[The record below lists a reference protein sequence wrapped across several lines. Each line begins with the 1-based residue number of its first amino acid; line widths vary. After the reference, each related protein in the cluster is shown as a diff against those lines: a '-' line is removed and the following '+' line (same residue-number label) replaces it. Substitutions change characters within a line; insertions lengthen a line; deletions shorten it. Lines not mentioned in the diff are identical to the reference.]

1 MITPAGAAPSGGGQR
16 LWEQW
21 AGAPG
26 YWSPASDPYG
36 RAVAMV
42 SDRGGLP
49 QVWVQPLD
57 DLWAPRVPRPLSTGD
72 DHILSVSWSADGQWI
87 ACLGAPGGN
96 ATRTRVWVVRPD
108 GTGLRRVAGVRQ
120 GCAVM
125 GPWTHTGSTLTITTT
140 GQRPEENNSHLLRVG
155 TWESFQLSYGF
166 PFTVLALSHDGE
178 RALLRRGARGARQL
192 VLVDLRTRHERV
204 LLPAT
209 PTQTGTTEA
218 AAFAPDGDIY
228 ALTDAGRERV
238 GLVRIRGRGRKFD
251 VETLAQRDGDDL
263 DSFVLSEDGRTV
275 ALVWNVEGRSR
286 LELLDTATLRVA
298 VPAPVPADVVDGAV
312 FTRDGR
318 RLLIC
323 AQGTSQPR
331 SVWVVD
337 VRRPAAHRPW
347 RRTRQ
352 AERSLPG
359 AEDFVR
365 PTQERLVADDGTELT
380 GWLYQPQP
388 DRLAR
393 PGQAGQPGPA
403 VLHLHGGPEAQDR
416 PTFSPLYQALVA
428 RGVSVFAPNVRGST
442 GYGKTFREADD
453 VAGRFD
459 AIADVVACA
468 RHLVARGLADPA
480 RVACSGRSYGGYLT
494 LAALAF
500 HPDLFAAGVDIC
512 GMSDLVTFMRD
523 TERWISV
530 VSATKYGHPERDR
543 ALLDALSPLQRA
555 DDISAPLLV
564 VHGRNDFNVPLS
576 ESEQIADALRER
588 GRDVTLRVFEDE
600 GHELQRLAN
609 KRAFV
614 RETVDWLCSRLADA
628 GRVRMQSVAGSLT
641 TGVARR

>member
-1 MITPAGAAPSGGGQR
+1 MITPAGAAPGGGAQPT
-16 LWEQW
+16 WEQW
-21 AGAPG
+21 AGVPG
-26 YWSPASDPYG
+26 YWSPTPDPHG

-57 DLWAPRVPRPLSTGD
+57 DVWAPRVPRLLPTGD
-72 DHILSVSWSADGQWI
+72 DHVLAVAWSADGQWI

-108 GTGLRRVAGVRQ
+108 GRGLRRVAGVRQ

-125 GPWTHTGSTLTITTT
+125 GPWAHSGATLPVTTT
-140 GQRPEENNSHLLRVG
+140 GRRPEENNSHLLRVG

-192 VLVDLRTRHERV
+192 VLVDLRTLHEKV
-204 LLPAT
+204 LLPVE
-209 PTQTGTTEA
+209 PGQTGTTEA
-218 AAFAPDGDIY
+218 AAFAPNGDMY

-238 GLVRIRGRGRKFD
+238 GLVRIRGRGKKLG
-251 VETLAQRDGDDL
+251 VETVAHRNGDDL
-263 DSFVLSEDGRTV
+263 DGFALTEDGTTV
-275 ALVWNVEGRSR
+275 ALVWNVAGRSE
-286 LELLDTATLRVA
+286 LELLDTATLRVTA
-298 VPAPVPADVVDGAV
+298 PAPVPADLVDSAA

-323 AQGTSQPR
+323 AQGPAQPK
-331 SVWVVD
+331 SVWVID
-337 VRRPAAHRPW
+337 VRRPTAHRPW
-347 RRTRQ
+347 RRARPSQ
-352 AERSLPG
+352 RPVPG
-359 AEDFVR
+359 AEAFV
-365 PTQERLVADDGTELT
+365 PPALERVTAHDGIELT
-380 GWLYQPQP
+380 GWLYRPRP
-388 DRLAR
+388 DQR
-393 PGQAGQPGPA
+393 GQEEVPGPA

-428 RGVSVFAPNVRGST
+428 RGVTVFAPNVRGST
-442 GYGKTFREADD
+442 GYGQTFREADD

-459 AIADVVACA
+459 AIADVVSCA
-468 RHLVARGLADPA
+468 RYLVERGLADPV

-500 HPDLFAAGVDIC
+500 HPELFAAGVDIC

-523 TERWISV
+523 TEPWISV

-543 ALLDALSPLQRA
+543 ALLDALSPLRRA
-555 DDISAPLLV
+555 DDIRAPLLV

-576 ESEQIADALRER
+576 ESERIVDALRER
-588 GRDVTLRVFEDE
+588 GRHVTFRVFEDE
-600 GHELQRLAN
+600 GHELHKLDN

-614 RETVDWLCSRLADA
+614 RETVHWLCARLAEA
-628 GRVRMQSVAGSLT
+628 GRLRMQAVADVLSS
-641 TGVARR
+641 GVAPH